1 MARRRAPGAL
11 EAEVLAA
18 LWAADRSLT
27 PEEVRR
33 QLPGE
38 LAYTTVMT
46 ILVRLHEK
54 RAVRREALGRA
65 YAYAPLLDEAGL
77 SARRMQAL
85 LEGGADRDGVLS
97 RFVASLDENSRSAL
111 RKALGP
117 EP

>member
-1 MARRRAPGAL
+1 MVTRRAPGAL

-18 LWAADRSLT
+18 LWAADRPLT

-54 RAVRREALGRA
+54 GAVRREALGRA
-65 YAYAPLLDEAGL
+65 YLYAPVLDQAGL
-77 SARRMQAL
+77 SARRMQVL
-85 LEGGADRDGVLS
+85 LKGGADTAGVLS
-97 RFVASLDENSRSAL
+97 RFVASLDEKGRATL

>member
-1 MARRRAPGAL
+1 MKRRAPGAL
-11 EAEVLAA
+11 EAEVLAV
-18 LWAADRSLT
+18 LWAADGALS

-33 QLPGE
+33 QLPGD

-54 RAVRREALGRA
+54 GVVRREAQGRT
-65 YAYAPLLDEAGL
+65 YMYAPVADQAGL
-77 SARRMQAL
+77 SALRMQAL
-85 LEGGADRDGVLS
+85 LDSEADRAGVLS
-97 RFVASLDENSRSAL
+97 RFVAGLDDKARAAL